1 MKVSDHNKMV
11 KYITDPRD
19 RKSPEER
26 AKITATQK
34 ANDAKRMAAKRKEY
48 GLPDMNKHVID
59 TLNKYE
65 DGPNIVEEVIR
76 NSPVPV
82 KGYAG
87 GTTPSDRPTMADRIA
102 AEKQMKKV
110 ALQPNYNGKYFQ
122 QLVKDDE
129 AAYKK
134 AQQYPNEASPEQ
146 MARLAY
152 NMEKSR
158 QMTGGDGR
166 YDKPTAII
174 KKKKIAPTPPLKIKF
189 NNYQPYIPE
198 PPSPEMLARERSF
211 KKLIQDNE
219 DKKQKDLYAGL
230 PGLLGGFKNN

>member
-1 MKVSDHNKMV
+1 MKVSEHNKMV

-158 QMTGGDGR
+158 QMTGADGR
-166 YDKPTAII
+166 YDKPKAII
-174 KKKKIAPTPPLKIKF
+174 KKKKVSIITSYPKIQFTTYEPFIAAAQTPLQMQQEQ
-189 NNYQPYIPE
+189 N
-198 PPSPEMLARERSF
+198 F
-211 KKLIQDNE
+211 KKLLQEREAEKI
-219 DKKQKDLYAGL
+219 KKKYAGIA
-230 PGLLGGFKNN
+230 GLIGSAE

>member
-1 MKVSDHNKMV
+1 MKVSEHNKMV

-82 KGYAG
+82 KVN
-87 GTTPSDRPTMADRIA
+87 S
-102 AEKQMKKV
+102 
-110 ALQPNYNGKYFQ
+110 F
-122 QLVKDDE
+122 
-129 AAYKK
+129 
-134 AQQYPNEASPEQ
+134 
-146 MARLAY
+146 
-152 NMEKSR
+152 
-158 QMTGGDGR
+158 
-166 YDKPTAII
+166 DKP
-174 KKKKIAPTPPLKIKF
+174 
-189 NNYQPYIPE
+189 
-198 PPSPEMLARERSF
+198 S
-211 KKLIQDNE
+211 
-219 DKKQKDLYAGL
+219 GL
-230 PGLLGGFKNN
+230 PAVLSVPLDV